1 MEREPIS
8 IEGYN
13 KLREEIRRM
22 EEDEMP
28 KLAVLI
34 ADARAEGDLR
44 ENAEYHGQRENQ
56 GRMQAKI
63 NQLKHRLAHCVIVDK
78 STQPKGIA
86 AFGSIVMLKDLSNNK
101 KEGYELIGPGEEDYD
116 ADIMKILL
124 SGPLGQAIQGKK
136 VGDVVMLST
145 PRGERKLEVTEVK

>member
-8 IEGYN
+8 AEGYN
-13 KLREEIRRM
+13 KLREEIRRL
-22 EEDEMP
+22 EDDEMP

-63 NQLKHRLAHCVIVDK
+63 NQLKSRLSHCVIVDK
-78 STQPKGIA
+78 ASMPKDVAG
-86 AFGSIVMLKDLSNNK
+86 FGSIVMLKDLSNGK
-101 KEGYELIGPGEEDYD
+101 KEGYELVGPGEEDYD

-136 VGDVVMLST
+136 VGDLVELNT
-145 PRGERKLEVTEVK
+145 PRGKRKLEVTEVK

>member
-8 IEGYN
+8 AEGYN
-13 KLREEIRRM
+13 KLREEIRRL
-22 EEDEMP
+22 EDDEMP

-63 NQLKHRLAHCVIVDK
+63 NQLKSRLSHCVIVDK
-78 STQPKGIA
+78 ASMPKGVA
-86 AFGSIVMLKDLSNNK
+86 TFGSVVMLKDLSNGK

-136 VGDVVMLST
+136 VGDLVELNT
-145 PRGERKLEVTEVK
+145 PRGKRKLEVTEVK